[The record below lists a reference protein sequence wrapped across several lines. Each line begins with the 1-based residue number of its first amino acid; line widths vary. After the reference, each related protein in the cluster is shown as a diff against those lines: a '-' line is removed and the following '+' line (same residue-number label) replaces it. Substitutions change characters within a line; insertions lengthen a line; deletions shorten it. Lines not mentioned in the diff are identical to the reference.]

1 LENKNIY
8 IIKNLVLLLS
18 ICVVIILAGSNW
30 ILIKEKELLSQKY
43 TNITSNLQDKINSLI
58 ETKKNATLSIALT
71 LAENDKA
78 KDVLLHENNLDYDL
92 SELSEKLKNYTDFK
106 NVWFHII
113 DSSGVSIYRSWT
125 DNKNDKIKSY
135 RLDLQEVLLKPE
147 VKNSISVGI
156 YDITFKSMVPIY
168 KDKKFIGILE
178 CITHFNSITR
188 ELRNNYMLEPIILV
202 DKIFTNQLRDNSFSK
217 IFLKDHY
224 VANLSVSKEL
234 LKYLDSQ
241 DLEEFLRIK
250 DYLIKDD
257 KLVMNIPII
266 EDGVN
271 LANMLI
277 FQNMD
282 KINIS
287 EIIEF
292 KTHAFSYLLFFVLFL
307 CLIISIWSYYIYTKR
322 LKELNNILQDSVN
335 DAVLRNDEK
344 NKIIFQ
350 QNKMAAIGEMI
361 GNIAHQWRQPLS
373 IITTAASSIKLKKEL
388 NILEDDEHNQSLN
401 YIIDASNYLSNTI
414 DDFQYYFSPNK
425 SKNIFYTEDL
435 INKLLN
441 LISAEFKENNIY
453 VIKKIENIEILNYE
467 NEILQVLI
475 NILNNAKDELK
486 KDLNM
491 PIGYIFIDLYKENET
506 LIIKI
511 KDNAGGIKEEIID
524 RIFEPYFTTKHQSQ
538 GTGIGLYMSEE
549 IIVKHIKGSIKVS
562 NEKFTYLNKE
572 FIGAMFEIT
581 IPL

>member
-1 LENKNIY
+1 
-8 IIKNLVLLLS
+8 
-18 ICVVIILAGSNW
+18 
-30 ILIKEKELLSQKY
+30 
-43 TNITSNLQDKINSLI
+43 
-58 ETKKNATLSIALT
+58 
-71 LAENDKA
+71 
-78 KDVLLHENNLDYDL
+78 
-92 SELSEKLKNYTDFK
+92 
-106 NVWFHII
+106 
-113 DSSGVSIYRSWT
+113 
-125 DNKNDKIKSY
+125 
-135 RLDLQEVLLKPE
+135 
-147 VKNSISVGI
+147 
-156 YDITFKSMVPIY
+156 MVPIY